1 MIFSGYNLTI
11 LAYGQ
16 TGSGKTHSM
25 GTTYSGNE
33 DMGVI
38 PRSVKQIFEIV
49 KDNFTFDFTITVSF
63 MELYQEILYDLL
75 SEKPREQCILEIRED
90 PQKGKIFDSILN
102 ELRIDCKSYQIAP
115 NLYSTTRVNLY
126 YQNLQ

>member
-1 MIFSGYNLTI
+1 
-11 LAYGQ
+11 
-16 TGSGKTHSM
+16 M
-25 GTTYSGNE
+25 GTTYSEND

-75 SEKPREQCILEIRED
+75 SDKPRDQCTLEIRED
-90 PQKGKIFDSILN
+90 VHKGVVQFYEIL
-102 ELRIDCKSYQIAP
+102 
-115 NLYSTTRVNLY
+115 
-126 YQNLQ
+126 